1 MCLKMDWKL
10 LIEQIRCL
18 VGIFIGNENTFYTI
32 FKKTLDKM
40 KKSAIMSYDA
50 DVCVRLSV
58 AQKSI

>member
-1 MCLKMDWKL
+1 MYLKMDWKL

-18 VGIFIGNENTFYTI
+18 IGIFIGNENPFYTI